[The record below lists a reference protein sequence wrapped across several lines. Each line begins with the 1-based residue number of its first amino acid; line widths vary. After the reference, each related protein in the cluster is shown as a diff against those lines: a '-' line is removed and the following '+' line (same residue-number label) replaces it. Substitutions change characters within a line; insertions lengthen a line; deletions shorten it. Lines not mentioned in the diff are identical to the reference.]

1 MKLKLNL
8 LKPFSDA
15 IGTKEL
21 GLDFD
26 GKTIEDLINKLVET
40 YTKLRTELYMENDEV
55 TDYVSIFVNDKPI
68 SVLGGLKTELK
79 DGDELLFFIPISG
92 G

>member
-1 MKLKLNL
+1 MKLKLNF

-26 GKTIEDLINKLVET
+26 GKTIEDLIKKLVET
-40 YTKLRTELYMENDEV
+40 YPKLKTELYMENDEV

-68 SVLGGLKTELK
+68 SVLGGLKSELK
-79 DGDELLFFIPISG
+79 NGDELLFFVPISG

>member
-1 MKLKLNL
+1 MKIKLNL

-26 GKTIEDLINKLVET
+26 GKTIEDLIKKLVET
-40 YTKLRTELYMENDEV
+40 YPKLKTELYTENDEV

-68 SVLGGLKTELK
+68 SVLSGLDTKLK
-79 DGDELLFFIPISG
+79 ECDELLFFIPISG